1 MRILALDQSSKV
13 SGYCVFEFDEL
24 VTYGKIT
31 CSSPVVG
38 ARLKKIR
45 DNIKNLVEEYKID
58 EVIFEDIQLQ
68 KNVANNVVTYK
79 VLSEVFGVITELL
92 EELKIPYETVLAGTW
107 KSALGIKGRT
117 RAEQKKSASEFVKAQ
132 FDITPTQD
140 EADSICIGLYKLKQ
154 LSTDWTK

>member
-31 CSSPVVG
+31 CTDPIVG
-38 ARLKKIR
+38 ARLNKIR
-45 DNIKNLVEEYKID
+45 NKVQDLIEEYNID

-92 EELKIPYETVLAGTW
+92 EELKIPYSTVLAGTW

-117 RAEQKKSASEFVKAQ
+117 RAEQKKAAAEFVKQQ

-140 EADSICIGLYKLKQ
+140 EADSICIGMYRLKT
-154 LSTDWTK
+154 LSNDWTN